1 MQPSRFAR
9 RLHLLRHLRGLRET
23 ILLVILRHEEA
34 VFANRFP
41 VEAHFACLGIGVVY
55 SLAMSTVHEIETA
68 VSKLSRQ
75 ELLAF
80 RDWFS
85 TFDAA
90 AWDKQF
96 EQDVAAGR
104 LDGLA
109 DEAIH
114 DAREGR
120 CRDL

>member
-1 MQPSRFAR
+1 M
-9 RLHLLRHLRGLRET
+9 
-23 ILLVILRHEEA
+23 
-34 VFANRFP
+34 
-41 VEAHFACLGIGVVY
+41 GVVY
-55 SLAMSTVHEIETA
+55 SPGMSTVHEIENA

-85 TFDAA
+85 VFDAA

-104 LDGLA
+104 LDALA
-109 DEAIH
+109 DEALR

-120 CRDL
+120 CKDL